1 MEVIETKLEEAEV
14 GSVLLARHENPLGIG
29 ETKTLDV
36 TTKYVDALVID
47 IQASNAC
54 TLEVLRMPAWGVE
67 GESSGVVSV
76 PAGSPKCYTWSQPQ
90 CLGMRVKITNTSG
103 APMTSFFLY
112 VRGAA

>member
-14 GSVLLARHENPLGIG
+14 GSVLLARHETPLDIG

-47 IQASNAC
+47 INASHAC
-54 TLEVLRMPAWGVE
+54 SLQVIRMPAWGVE
-67 GESSGVVSV
+67 GETAAAEAV
-76 PAGSPKCYTWSQPQ
+76 PAATAKAYIYTQPR
-90 CLGMRVKITNTSG
+90 CLGMRIKVTNTSG
-103 APMTSFFLY
+103 AAMTSFGVW